1 MENNKRRRMYQNRR
15 SLPTRLL
22 AFVLCMVLTLTYSG
36 VNTFAM
42 SDDARGDSEKEII
55 AFSSLPDGVR
65 EQEIRQGEDLSAVTF
80 PDTLQILVEETALVD
95 KNSTSKD
102 KALPKAMQSELP
114 LVETKEEEAENSVK
128 ADVEETAEPAK
139 DNTSAEEKIEEEKAD
154 TIGLPAQDSDE
165 NELGKETP

>member
-1 MENNKRRRMYQNRR
+1 MENNKRRRIYQNRR

-22 AFVLCMVLTLTYSG
+22 AFVMCLVLTMTYSG
-36 VNTFAM
+36 TNTFAI
-42 SDDARGDSEKEII
+42 SEGTSGDNEREII
-55 AFSSLPDGVR
+55 AFSSLPDGVQ

-80 PDTLQILVEETALVD
+80 PHTLQILVEETALVD

-139 DNTSAEEKIEEEKAD
+139 ENT
-154 TIGLPAQDSDE
+154 
-165 NELGKETP
+165 